1 LRPTTRIRP
10 FTAWG
15 IAAVTALW
23 LAPAAG
29 FAQTP
34 APKPPPP
41 PEATPVPPPPLEP
54 EALAR
59 LKAMSDLLKGAS
71 SFTFKASTDREQPS
85 TAGPMLDFFSVSQIA
100 ITRPNQFRVD
110 SKGDLHDAS
119 IWYDGKTLTIYSL
132 KSSFYGEAAAPAT
145 VDETVMMLIDRL
157 QTPLPVGG
165 FLLKDP
171 YAKMMD
177 GVKTAFDAGDA
188 VIDGVACRHLA
199 FSEED
204 ADWQVWIENG
214 AKPLPRRIAVTYKN
228 TPGAPRVVT
237 TLSDWNLAPKIPAS
251 DYTFKAPAGA
261 TKVDWKTVEK

>member
-1 LRPTTRIRP
+1 MRPTTRIRL

-23 LAPAAG
+23 LTPTAG

-34 APKPPPP
+34 APKAPAP
-41 PEATPVPPPPLEP
+41 PEATPVPPQPLEP

-71 SFTFKASTDREQPS
+71 SFTFKATTDREQPS
-85 TAGPMLDFFSVSQIA
+85 TNGQMLDFFNVSQIA
-100 ITRPNQFRVD
+100 VTRPNQVRLD
-110 SKGDLHDAS
+110 TKGGLQDAS
-119 IWYDGKTLTIYSL
+119 LWYDGKTVTIYST
-132 KSSFYGEAAAPAT
+132 KSSFYAQAPAPASI
-145 VDETVMMLIDRL
+145 DEMVLMLMDRF
-157 QTPLPVGG
+157 QMPLPTAG
-165 FLLKDP
+165 FVLKDP
-171 YAKMMD
+171 YAKMTE
-177 GVKTAFDAGDA
+177 GVKTAFDAGEA

-199 FSEED
+199 FSEEE
-204 ADWQVWIENG
+204 ADWQVWVENG
-214 AKPLPRRIAVTYKN
+214 AKPLPHRIAVTYKN

-237 TLSDWNLAPKIPAS
+237 TLSDWNLAPKISAG